1 MQLEGAVL
9 QPAGAVLQFEGGVPQ
24 FAGAETREGWALAA
38 AAGAVLPNRGDP
50 LVEAWGV
57 AAPKGWDLNRLALS
71 AAPSGLGCWLR
82 RGLTWGSRPRLFKLH
97 PFGAR
102 STGAPEQGPVP

>member
-38 AAGAVLPNRGDP
+38 EAGAVLPNRGDP
-50 LVEAWGV
+50 RAEAWGV
-57 AAPKGWDLNRLALS
+57 AAPKGWDLIAWR
-71 AAPSGLGCWLR
+71 
-82 RGLTWGSRPRLFKLH
+82 
-97 PFGAR
+97 
-102 STGAPEQGPVP
+102 